1 MDLTLTGL
9 IGTELFVYLDD
20 IAIYA
25 NTIEEHEIK
34 FNSLAERLKKANL
47 HLQSGKCK
55 FLRHEVGYLGHIIDK
70 NVVRLGPKKIK
81 AVKKL
86 SSSKNTEKY

>member
-1 MDLTLTGL
+1 MYFTPLPENTTQRLMDWILTGL

-25 NTIEEHEIK
+25 NTVEEHEIK

-47 HLQSGKCK
+47 HLQLGKYK
-55 FLRHEVGYLGHIIDK
+55 FLRSEVGYWGHII
-70 NVVRLGPKKIK
+70 
-81 AVKKL
+81 
-86 SSSKNTEKY
+86 EKTTR